1 MDVLLLAVLVSAKL
15 ACLPPSRRENEAPG
29 SVLTISQQRRWR
41 TQQRRLLSSQICQVG
56 HGLMIFLEPE
66 ERFVK
71 SCLAESSTQ
80 YSDLFVVAI
89 NRRSCLISRLNEML
103 NDHIL
108 CSNFRHKVLGL
119 VQDNSEEIN
128 KTMPRLKH
136 ISDFQ
141 DVFPQFSTAE
151 SNVSSVFPQAT
162 ASFCNTGSASK
173 LAAKLSDLCH
183 GISIRDHQL
192 GRLNSGCE
200 NMLLVMQLL
209 HGNWPE
215 ADQLLTATAAQVAAW
230 LGPCRLQMMSVLE
243 QLQPETPAS
252 EYKRM

>member
-1 MDVLLLAVLVSAKL
+1 MENSA
-15 ACLPPSRRENEAPG
+15 AQIAIITN
-29 SVLTISQQRRWR
+29 
-41 TQQRRLLSSQICQVG
+41 LSSWSWFDD
-56 HGLMIFLEPE
+56 FLEPE
-66 ERFVK
+66 GRFVK

-80 YSDLFVVAI
+80 YSDLFVVTI
-89 NRRSCLISRLNEML
+89 NRANCLLSRLNEML

-108 CSNFRHKVLGL
+108 CSKFCHKVLGW

-151 SNVSSVFPQAT
+151 SNASSIFSQAV